1 MSAQITLL
9 TLGMWSAEIMWQRR
23 VQDVSAIREGTTEG
37 NTGAM
42 VSAIGKTVNA
52 REMVTKLNLNQLYIH
67 TCNCRH
73 YIKIS
78 VNCQWGEWG
87 DFTSCSK
94 TCGGGEQSRNR
105 TVSQEAMN
113 GGAPCVGS
121 YTNTQTCNEDGCP
134 GIWICHQS
142 LGQKKTLSKVV
153 NQ

>member
-67 TCNCRH
+67 AIADT
-73 YIKIS
+73 
-78 VNCQWGEWG
+78 
-87 DFTSCSK
+87 
-94 TCGGGEQSRNR
+94 
-105 TVSQEAMN
+105 
-113 GGAPCVGS
+113 
-121 YTNTQTCNEDGCP
+121 
-134 GIWICHQS
+134 
-142 LGQKKTLSKVV
+142 TLKF
-153 NQ
+153 Q